1 MRTFLTE
8 IQNRPDGLANST
20 INAYSS
26 AATGL
31 AQWYQ
36 RAAVAVTTKNFTSV
50 ILTLISEDGNI
61 MMHETMQ
68 TQYESE
74 EQTN

>member
-26 AATGL
+26 PAVGL
-31 AQWYQ
+31 ASWYQ
-36 RAAVAVTTKNFTSV
+36 RAAVAVTTKDYTSV
-50 ILTLISEDGNI
+50 VLTLTSEDGNI
-61 MMHETMQ
+61 MMHEALQ
-68 TQYESE
+68 TQYEAE
-74 EQTN
+74 

>member
-26 AATGL
+26 AAVGL
-31 AQWYQ
+31 ASWYQ

-61 MMHETMQ
+61 MMHETLQ

-74 EQTN
+74 QTD

>member
-26 AATGL
+26 AAVGL
-31 AQWYQ
+31 ASWYQ
-36 RAAVAVTTKNFTSV
+36 RAAVAVTTKDYTSI
-50 ILTLISEDGNI
+50 ILTLTSEDGNI
-61 MMHETMQ
+61 MMHETFE
-68 TQYESE
+68 TQYEASAE
-74 EQTN
+74 

>member
-8 IQNRPDGLANST
+8 IQNRPDGLANNT
-20 INAYSS
+20 INSYSS
-26 AATGL
+26 AAAGL

-36 RAAVAVTTKNFTSV
+36 RASVAVTTKNFTSV

-61 MMHETMQ
+61 MMHETLQ
-68 TQYESE
+68 TQYDSE
-74 EQTN
+74 

>member
-8 IQNRPDGLANST
+8 IQNRPDGLANNT

-50 ILTLISEDGNI
+50 ILTLISEDGDV
-61 MMHETMQ
+61 MMHEKID
-68 TQYESE
+68 TQYGVDE
-74 EQTN
+74 

>member
-8 IQNRPDGLANST
+8 IQNRPDGLANNT
-20 INAYSS
+20 INSYSS
-26 AATGL
+26 AAVGL

-50 ILTLISEDGNI
+50 ILTLMSEDGNI
-61 MMHETMQ
+61 MLHEILQ
-68 TQYESE
+68 TQYGVE
-74 EQTN
+74 E